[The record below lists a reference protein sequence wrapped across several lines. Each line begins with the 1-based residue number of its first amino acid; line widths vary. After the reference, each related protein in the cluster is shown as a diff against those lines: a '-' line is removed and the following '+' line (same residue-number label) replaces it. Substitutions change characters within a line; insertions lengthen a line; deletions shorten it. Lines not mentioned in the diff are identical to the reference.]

1 MRLFPIP
8 LLCALLFVIILSGCG
23 TAVPRWR
30 DDALASFNKVLAVGS
45 DSLAP
50 EESDIIRLT
59 IALAEHYN
67 EQAMFD
73 DADRLYRLS
82 SRKSRLLYRN
92 LIQARARQDV
102 AVAAGSEEYSQATDV
117 PVAIVEGVS
126 PEDALESDANQQQ
139 AELEPP
145 VPEQTAFTEIQP
157 TTEVVAQ
164 VPAQAVTTS
173 KSPVAASPHHNDKV
187 AHGRVLPGRATIY
200 LTFDDGP
207 SRLTLPIAAL
217 LESQGVAATFF
228 VLGNNVKGH
237 EKIITETIAMGHHV
251 GSHTLSHNLHKL
263 LASFASGS
271 NEVSRTSELIDRLGG
286 DGRMVRLPYGS
297 KDKKLLSL
305 VESEGAQIFLW
316 DINSC
321 DSTPKGVHD
330 HRFIEQAVLRQLDKT
345 DKKKLVLLFHD
356 GAGHDSTLAAIRT
369 LVPRLK
375 QEGYHFGVL
384 TRNERIAKMSYDKH

>member
-1 MRLFPIP
+1 MRQYPIS
-8 LLCALLFVIILSGCG
+8 LLCTLLFVIILSGCG

-30 DDALASFNKVLAVGS
+30 DDALASFNNTLAAGS

-67 EQAMFD
+67 EQEMFE

-92 LIQARARQDV
+92 LIQAKSKPASTVIAEVSDKRQAADSPITHEDSAFMDNLLPEADQQLPEHEEPVPVQTAPEENRAAKTTILPLPPRTYTSNRSP
-102 AVAAGSEEYSQATDV
+102 AVAL
-117 PVAIVEGVS
+117 P
-126 PEDALESDANQQQ
+126 NHKR
-139 AELEPP
+139 
-145 VPEQTAFTEIQP
+145 TAPDRT
-157 TTEVVAQ
+157 
-164 VPAQAVTTS
+164 
-173 KSPVAASPHHNDKV
+173 
-187 AHGRVLPGRATIY
+187 TIY

-237 EKIITETIAMGHHV
+237 EKIISSTIAMGHHV

-271 NEVSRTSELIDRLGG
+271 NEVVRTSELIDRLGG

-297 KDKKLLSL
+297 TDKRLLSL
-305 VESEGAQIFLW
+305 MAAEGAQLFLW
-316 DINSC
+316 DINSY
-321 DSTPKGVHD
+321 DSTNKGVHD
-330 HRFIEQAVLRQLDKT
+330 HRFIEQAVLRQLGKT
-345 DKKKLVLLFHD
+345 DKKKVVLLFHD
-356 GAGHDSTLAAIRT
+356 GSGHDATLAAIRT
-369 LVPRLK
+369 LIPRLK
-375 QEGYHFGVL
+375 QEGYRFGVL
-384 TRNERIAKMSYDKH
+384 TRNERIAKVSYDKNQ

>member
-8 LLCALLFVIILSGCG
+8 LLCTLLFVILLSGCG
-23 TAVPRWR
+23 TAVSRWR
-30 DDALASFNKVLAVGS
+30 DDALTSFNNTLAAGS

-67 EQAMFD
+67 EQEMFE

-92 LIQARARQDV
+92 LIQARSRQDIV
-102 AVAAGSEEYSQATDV
+102 ATEGSKENIQAADV
-117 PVAIVEGVS
+117 PVVAHEVVS
-126 PEDALESDANQQQ
+126 PEDTLVPDANQQQ
-139 AELEPP
+139 AGQEPP
-145 VPEQTAFTEIQP
+145 VPVQAESVEVQP
-157 TTEVVAQ
+157 TTEAIVQ
-164 VPAQAVTTS
+164 VPEQVDTSS
-173 KSPVAASPHHNDKV
+173 KSPVAASPHHNDRV
-187 AHGRVLPGRATIY
+187 ALSPDRATIY

-237 EKIITETIAMGHHV
+237 EKIISETIAMGHHV

-271 NEVSRTSELIDRLGG
+271 NEISRTSELIDRLGG

-297 KDKKLLSL
+297 KDKRLLSL

-375 QEGYHFGVL
+375 QEGYRFGVL
-384 TRNERIAKMSYDKH
+384 TRNERIAKVSYDKH